1 MYLNAVDLAKLPASH
16 TPNGR
21 TINELETLWK
31 EAAKIISSTVEPHY
45 NGPYYNGR
53 RL

>member
-1 MYLNAVDLAKLPASH
+1 MTLQFIYNDAKLCIACRGILFFSD
-16 TPNGR
+16 
-21 TINELETLWK
+21 
-31 EAAKIISSTVEPHY
+31 TVEPHY